1 MRRKERDARLLGKSG
16 GGQER
21 NPQHSDLV
29 EQIRFLSRIA
39 RRGFIGGNSA
49 PVADKLRERFKL
61 RAPRGEG
68 SGLRVVFRRF
78 KRAVVEQKPLAST
91 RQNSHVSLVEVICG
105 IGAVGIE
112 PPARG
117 FFFGNVAD
125 PAKDEEAF
133 VLLLMTPT
141 IGG

>member
-39 RRGFIGGNSA
+39 RRGFIGGNSP
-49 PVADKLRERFKL
+49 PVADKLRERVKL

-68 SGLRVVFRRF
+68 SGPGGVFRGV
-78 KRAVVEQKPLAST
+78 KRALVEQKPLPRT
-91 RQNSHVSLVEVICG
+91 PQNSYRNLV
-105 IGAVGIE
+105 A
-112 PPARG
+112 A
-117 FFFGNVAD
+117 
-125 PAKDEEAF
+125 
-133 VLLLMTPT
+133 
-141 IGG
+141 